1 MNYSC
6 LEVIKYQVSRGVL
19 EFSGILIIDH
29 MDESHFGA
37 IEFKSKRH
45 NCKMLDYKSANCKLS
60 MSNLDEDNK
69 RSSNLNKFD
78 STHNAY

>member
-1 MNYSC
+1 
-6 LEVIKYQVSRGVL
+6 
-19 EFSGILIIDH
+19 

-45 NCKMLDYKSANCKLS
+45 NCEMLDYKSANCKLS